1 MRNIFLFI
9 RRYIAF
15 FTFLIL
21 QVVALWFFFSYNR
34 FHRAK
39 FLGMANEMTGEI
51 NSQYNKVE
59 DFFRLKKENRRLH
72 RFNDS
77 LLNLLPGN
85 FSWHDTTVKPMR
97 DSIPIDTTGFYRKY
111 FLYPAEVVYNTVS
124 SEKNYIQLNRGSNQ
138 GVMDDWGVISSEGN
152 VVGVVINVSP
162 NFCQVRSLLHVQNR
176 LDVALKKTGNF
187 GTLMWDGKDPQNLTL
202 LRIPGST
209 PLEKGDSII
218 TSGNNDFTFPKGFLV
233 GTISSID
240 KDKASNVYILKVK
253 PAANFFNLQHVHLI
267 DNIDRNEQIKLL
279 EETKKKVEQ
288 NKLTNH

>member
-9 RRYIAF
+9 RRNVAL
-15 FTFLIL
+15 FTFLFL

-39 FLGMANEMTGEI
+39 FLGMANEMTGRI

-85 FSWHDTTVKPMR
+85 FSKHDTTVRQVR
-97 DSIPIDTTGFYRKY
+97 DSIPIDTTGFYRRY
-111 FLYPAEVVYNTVS
+111 LLYPAEVVYNTVS
-124 SEKNYIQLNRGSNQ
+124 SEKNYIQINRGSNQ
-138 GVMDDWGVISSEGN
+138 GVKDGWGVISSEGN

-162 NFCQVRSLLHVQNR
+162 NFCQVMSLLHVQNR
-176 LDVALKKTGNF
+176 LDVALKKTGDF
-187 GTLMWDGKDPQNLTL
+187 GTLMWNGKDPQNLTL
-202 LRIPGST
+202 MRIPEST
-209 PLEKGDSII
+209 PLAKGDSII
-218 TSGNNDFTFPKGFLV
+218 TSGNNDITFPKGFLV

-240 KDKASNVYILKVK
+240 KDKANNIYILKVK

-267 DNIDRNEQIKLL
+267 DNIDRSEQIKLL